1 MKKVLIV
8 DDEPSIVTLLTFNLE
23 KENYQVTAADNGL
36 DGLQLALENTFDFMI
51 LDVMLPGMDGME
63 ITKKLRQEKIETP
76 ILLLTAKDDTIDR
89 ILGLEIGAD
98 DYLTKPFSPR
108 EVLARMK
115 AIFRRLTP
123 RENDDSAPKDP
134 HAVNEPTQELL
145 TIGGISADLDNY
157 TVTVNGEAI
166 FLTPKE
172 FELLVYFMK
181 RKGRVIDRDTLLDRI
196 WNFDFVGQS
205 RIVDVHV
212 SHLREKIEDDPKNP
226 RYLVTVRG
234 FGYKFQEPEQ

>member
-1 MKKVLIV
+1 MKKILVV

-23 KENYQVTAADNGL
+23 KEGYQVVSAADGKKAYE
-36 DGLQLALENTFDFMI
+36 LALSKPFDFII
-51 LDVMLPGMDGME
+51 LDVMLPNMDGIE

-76 ILLLTAKDDTIDR
+76 ILVLTSKDDPIDR

-115 AIFRRLTP
+115 AIFRRLEP
-123 RENDDSAPKDP
+123 RQQTREEDQPA
-134 HAVNEPTQELL
+134 EILQ
-145 TIGGISADLDNY
+145 IGGIQADLTNFQVSVD
-157 TVTVNGEAI
+157 GEKI

-181 RKGRVIDRDTLLDRI
+181 RKGRVIDRDTLLNRI
-196 WNFDFVGQS
+196 WNFDFDGQS
-205 RIVDVHV
+205 RIVDVHI
-212 SHLREKIEDDPKNP
+212 SHLREKLEADPKRP
-226 RYLVTVRG
+226 EYLVTVRG
-234 FGYKFQEPEQ
+234 FGYKFQEPTQ

>member
-23 KENYQVTAADNGL
+23 KEGYQVTSAN
-36 DGLQLALENTFDFMI
+36 DGLVGYELALQERFDFLI
-51 LDVMLPGMDGME
+51 LDIMLPRLDGME
-63 ITKKLRQEKIETP
+63 ITKRLRQEKVQTP

-115 AIFRRLTP
+115 AIFRRMEP
-123 RENDDSAPKDP
+123 RQVAEPVPTNQEEAAP
-134 HAVNEPTQELL
+134 ALL
-145 TIGGISADLDNY
+145 QIGEIIADLTNFQ
-157 TVTVNGEAI
+157 VTVKGVPI

-172 FELLVYFMK
+172 FELLVYFMQ
-181 RKGRVIDRDTLLDRI
+181 RKDRVIDRDTLLDRI
-196 WNFDFVGQS
+196 WNYDFAGQS

-212 SHLREKIEDDPKNP
+212 SHLREKIEADPKNP
-226 RYLVTVRG
+226 QYLVTVRG
-234 FGYKFQEPEQ
+234 FGYKFQGPKL

>member
-1 MKKVLIV
+1 MKKILIV

-23 KENYQVTAADNGL
+23 KEGYHVTSAM
-36 DGLQLALENTFDFMI
+36 DGSEGYELALSQSFDFII
-51 LDVMLPGMDGME
+51 LDVMLPGIDGIE

-76 ILLLTAKDDTIDR
+76 ILVLTAKDDTIDR

-115 AIFRRLTP
+115 AIFRRLEP
-123 RENDDSAPKDP
+123 RKTSNKEEEES
-134 HAVNEPTQELL
+134 ELV
-145 TIGGISADLDNY
+145 TIGAIVADVSNY
-157 TVTVNGEAI
+157 QVTVNGEPI
-166 FLTPKE
+166 VLTPKE

-196 WNFDFVGQS
+196 WHFDFDGQS

-212 SHLREKIEDDPKNP
+212 SHLREKIEQDPKHP
-226 RYLVTVRG
+226 KYLQTIRG
-234 FGYKFQEPEQ
+234 FGYKFQEPKDE

>member
-23 KENYQVTAADNGL
+23 KEGYQVTSAT
-36 DGLQLALENTFDFMI
+36 DGITGFELALSGNFDFLI
-51 LDVMLPGMDGME
+51 LDIMLPRLDGME

-115 AIFRRLTP
+115 AIFRRLEP
-123 RENDDSAPKDP
+123 RNPSIPKETSTTLADDS
-134 HAVNEPTQELL
+134 LL
-145 TIGGISADLDNY
+145 TIGEIVADSTNFQ
-157 TVTVNGEAI
+157 VTVSGKPI

-181 RKGRVIDRDTLLDRI
+181 RKDRVIDRETLLDRI
-196 WNFDFVGQS
+196 WHYDFAGQS

-212 SHLREKIEDDPKNP
+212 SHLREKIETDPKNP
-226 RYLVTVRG
+226 QYLVTMRG
-234 FGYKFQEPEQ
+234 FGYKFQEPKG